1 MDSMRKL
8 AEQHRDHLEEIIRE
22 RTQALKDANAILQ
35 KEVTERERTDER
47 IQELNKT
54 LEKKVAALIIAN
66 KDLEAFSHSISHDL
80 RAPMRAIDSFSRILL
95 EEYNRK
101 LDDEGK
107 RVIGIIRSNIARLNK
122 MVEDLLKLSR
132 IGSAELEMRRVDM
145 NALAAKTIEEIKGTV
160 PDRNIEFK
168 LGWLPDAHGSP
179 TMLQQV
185 MVNLISNAV
194 KFTRPKEKAII
205 EIKGEMKVS
214 EHVYSVK
221 DNGIGFDM
229 QHAGKLFGVFQRL
242 HAQDEFEGN
251 GIGLAIVYKIM
262 CRHGGRVWAEGRPN
276 EGATFYFALP
286 IESEVKEEST

>member
-1 MDSMRKL
+1 M
-8 AEQHRDHLEEIIRE
+8 
-22 RTQALKDANAILQ
+22 
-35 KEVTERERTDER
+35 TEREQADER
-47 IQELNKT
+47 ILNLNKIMQ
-54 LEKKVAALIIAN
+54 KKVTALVAAN
-66 KDLEAFSHSISHDL
+66 KDLDAFSHSISHDL
-80 RAPMRAIDSFSRILL
+80 RAPMRAIESFSRILL
-95 EEYNRK
+95 DEYDRK

-107 RVIGIIRSNIARLNK
+107 RVIGIIRNNIARLNR

-145 NALAAKTIEEIKGTV
+145 NGLAAKTIEEIKCSV

-185 MVNLISNAV
+185 MVNLLSNAV
-194 KFTRPKEKAII
+194 KFTRPKENAII
-205 EIKGEMKVS
+205 EVKGEMKVS

-229 QHAGKLFGVFQRL
+229 QHVGKLFGVFQRL

-251 GIGLAIVYKIM
+251 GVGLAIVYKIIS
-262 CRHGGRVWAEGRPN
+262 RHGGRVWAEGRPN

-286 IESEVKEEST
+286 IESEVKEELT